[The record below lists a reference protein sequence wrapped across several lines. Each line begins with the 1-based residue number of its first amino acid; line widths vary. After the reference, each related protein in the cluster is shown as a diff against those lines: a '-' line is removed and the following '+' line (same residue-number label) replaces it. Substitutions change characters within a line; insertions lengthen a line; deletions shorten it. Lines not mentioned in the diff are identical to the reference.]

1 MIMGIP
7 WIYSSGKHICSGK
20 KTRWPFVEFW
30 CTGTFQ
36 WVLNTTHCLC
46 VPLCRS
52 PSLSICSVFLWDGRM
67 NPKLNCMQ
75 DSELDNC
82 HIVFMAGDN
91 QILRWLSI
99 CALDL
104 EIDSHTGQIAALE
117 LVCIAPEIQQCFLLL
132 LQIMG
137 LRLQSVAL
145 CSSITDYLKLEPT
158 QDNSLYWCW
167 VDDNMY

>member
-1 MIMGIP
+1 
-7 WIYSSGKHICSGK
+7 
-20 KTRWPFVEFW
+20 
-30 CTGTFQ
+30 
-36 WVLNTTHCLC
+36 
-46 VPLCRS
+46 
-52 PSLSICSVFLWDGRM
+52 
-67 NPKLNCMQ
+67 MQ

-82 HIVFMAGDN
+82 HILFMAGDN

-137 LRLQSVAL
+137 LQLQSVAL
-145 CSSITDYLKLEPT
+145 CSSITDYLKLGT
-158 QDNSLYWCW
+158 RTNTG
-167 VDDNMY
+167 